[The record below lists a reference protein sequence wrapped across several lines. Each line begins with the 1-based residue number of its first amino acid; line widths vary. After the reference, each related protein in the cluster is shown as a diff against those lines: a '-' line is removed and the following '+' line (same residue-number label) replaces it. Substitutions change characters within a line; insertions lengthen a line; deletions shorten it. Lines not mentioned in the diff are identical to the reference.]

1 MFKSLLLTL
10 LLLTSSIYAGNMF
23 SLTNIK
29 KVYPLVEISG
39 SKVSQS
45 YKQSIYNELN
55 STLNKLNIDTQGY
68 NQRAVAILVNEF
80 YVGKLP
86 IINMQLLIGE
96 QVKRLDNNEKTFAMT
111 YQSQEHFVLEDEEEL
126 EEQIEDTLDS
136 LLSKF
141 SEQYQEENRAIVKVE
156 VKQEDFASAMH
167 YETDYNKALA
177 KAKKENKNV
186 LFVLVANYCPWCRK
200 FEERVLMKKDVNELI
215 HKKYVPLILNR
226 EKGNFPKEF
235 SKSMTPIVHFIN
247 AKTGKSYHN
256 VVGYN
261 NREEFLFLLKSDK

>member
-1 MFKSLLLTL
+1 
-10 LLLTSSIYAGNMF
+10 MF

-29 KVYPLVEISG
+29 KAYPLVEISG
-39 SKVSQS
+39 SKVPQS
-45 YKQSIYNELN
+45 YKESIYNELN
-55 STLNKLNIDTQGY
+55 SSLNRLNIDTKGY

-96 QVKRLDNNEKTFAMT
+96 QVKRLDNNKTFAMT

-126 EEQIEDTLDS
+126 EEQIEDTVDS

-141 SEQYQEENRAIVKVE
+141 SEQYKEENRAIVKVE
-156 VKQEDFASAMH
+156 RKQEDFATAMH
-167 YETDYNKALA
+167 YETDYKKALT

-186 LFVLVANYCPWCRK
+186 HFVLDANYCPSSRK
-200 FEERVLMKKDVNELI
+200 FEERVLMKKDLNELI

-235 SKSMTPIVHFIN
+235 SKEMTPIVHFIN
-247 AKTGKSYHN
+247 AKTEKSYHN

>member
-1 MFKSLLLTL
+1 
-10 LLLTSSIYAGNMF
+10 MF
-23 SLTNIK
+23 SLTGIQ

-39 SKVSQS
+39 SKVAQS
-45 YKQSIYNELN
+45 YKKSIYNELN
-55 STLNKLNIDTQGY
+55 SSLSALKIDTKGY

-80 YVGKLP
+80 YVGKTAVV
-86 IINMQLLIGE
+86 NMQLLVGE
-96 QVKRLDNNEKTFAMT
+96 QVIRLDDTKKTFAMT
-111 YQSQEHFVLEDEEEL
+111 YQNQEHFAIEDVEEL
-126 EEQIEDTLDS
+126 EEQIEDTVES

-141 SEQYQEENRAIVKVE
+141 SDQYREDNKIIEKVKVKKAE
-156 VKQEDFASAMH
+156 NFAQEMG
-167 YETDYNKALA
+167 YETNYKNALA

-226 EKGNFPKEF
+226 EKGEFPKEF
-235 SKSMTPIVHFIN
+235 AKDMTPIVHFID
-247 AKTGKSYHN
+247 AKTEKSYHN

-261 NREEFLFLLKSDK
+261 NREEFLYLLKSDK

>member
-1 MFKSLLLTL
+1 
-10 LLLTSSIYAGNMF
+10 MF
-23 SLTNIK
+23 SLTGIK

-39 SKVSQS
+39 SQVPQS
-45 YKQSIYNELN
+45 YKESIYDELN
-55 STLNKLNIDTQGY
+55 SSISLLDIDTKGY
-68 NQRAVAILVNEF
+68 NQRAIAILVNEF

-86 IINMQLLIGE
+86 VINIQLLIGE
-96 QVKRLDNNEKTFAMT
+96 QVKRLDDNEKTFAMT
-111 YQSQEHFVLEDEEEL
+111 YQSQEHFVLEDKEEL
-126 EEQIEDTLDS
+126 EEQIEDTVES
-136 LLSKF
+136 LLLKF
-141 SEQYQEENRAIVKVE
+141 SEQYREDNRVIIKVQ
-156 VKQEDFASAMH
+156 VQKEDFPLAMN
-167 YETDYNKALA
+167 YETNYKKALA